1 MVWKPN
7 VTVAAVVERAGA
19 FLLVEERINGA
30 AVLNQPA
37 GHLEAHESLIDA
49 VARETLEETA
59 WRFSPRALIGIYR
72 CPHPSNE
79 SIYLRFA
86 FSGIVETHDAARQ
99 LDQGILRALWLSAG
113 EIRDQRHRHR
123 SPLVMACIDDYIAGK
138 RYPLDMLTHFS

>member
-7 VTVAAVVERAGA
+7 VTVAAVIERAGA
-19 FLLVEERINGA
+19 FLLVEERVKGA

-59 WRFSPRALIGIYR
+59 WRFSPRALVGVYR

-86 FSGIVETHDAARQ
+86 FSGVVETHDAERR
-99 LDQGILRALWLSAG
+99 LDHGILRALWLSAG
-113 EIRDQRHRHR
+113 EIRDQRYRHR
-123 SPLVMACIDDYIAGK
+123 SPLVMACIDDYLAGK